1 MVLESVANLF
11 SKMSS
16 VRFEFI
22 IAKLKNGLD
31 ANLEVFDFELSD
43 DDMKLVDGLN
53 LNERK
58 LVPIITLNDGTK
70 ALRDRNHI
78 YYPFHEKL

>member
-1 MVLESVANLF
+1 MANLF

-70 ALRDRNHI
+70 APRDGKHI
-78 YYPFHEKL
+78 YYPYHEEF

>member
-22 IAKLKNGLD
+22 IAKLKNELD
-31 ANLEVFDFELSD
+31 ANLEVFDFKLSD
-43 DDMKLVDGLN
+43 NDDKSID
-53 LNERK
+53 
-58 LVPIITLNDGTK
+58 
-70 ALRDRNHI
+70 
-78 YYPFHEKL
+78 